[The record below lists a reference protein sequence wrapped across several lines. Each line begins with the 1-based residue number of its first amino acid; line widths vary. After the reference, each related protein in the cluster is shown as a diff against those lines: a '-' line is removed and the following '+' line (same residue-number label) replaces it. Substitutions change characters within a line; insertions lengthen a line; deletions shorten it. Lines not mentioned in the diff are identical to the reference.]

1 VADTQ
6 HRITD
11 PREMRALAHPLRL
24 RLLGLLR
31 VEGPATATTLADIV
45 GESPALVSYHLR
57 QLDTYDFVEEA
68 PELARD
74 GRERWWRAA
83 QASTNWDA
91 ADFLDTPERLAAL
104 TGLQREVF
112 RRYQTALEEF
122 LHAAPAWGREW
133 VDASEHSDYGAE
145 LDAAGLK
152 ALTDELDAV
161 IERYAANPPPATGP
175 TENIA
180 VILHAFPRT
189 RSR

>member
-1 VADTQ
+1 MENP
-6 HRITD
+6 HRITE

-31 VEGPATATTLADIV
+31 VEGPATATALADAV
-45 GESPALVSYHLR
+45 GEQPALVSYHLR
-57 QLDTYDFVEEA
+57 QLDAYNFVEEA

-83 QASTNWDA
+83 QASTQWDA

-104 TGLQREVF
+104 TSLQREVF
-112 RRYQTALEEF
+112 RRYQTALEEHLF
-122 LHAAPAWGREW
+122 AAPAWGREW
-133 VDASEHSDYGAE
+133 VDASEHSDYFLT

-152 ALTDELDAV
+152 ALTAELDAV
-161 IERYAANPPPATGP
+161 IERYVAAPPPAVGP
-175 TENIA
+175 VEHVA

-189 RSR
+189 GVQ